1 MRTTEGRSAR
11 ATAEKADD
19 RTRASLGAS
28 VLGVTA
34 PPGCS
39 AGGGA
44 GSEGEGWEPWDDG
57 WPDSAEDEGGDGPFA
72 APGAGTVSCGFRR
85 SASCRQPAT
94 PTHDAN
100 ASAPPTRRTERAPA
114 IFMALFSDL
123 RMASARASE
132 SCKRPGAMRAI
143 TTLPGTADSA
153 RLEEI
158 PEAPDAPDT
167 LLVDAIAIGVCG
179 TDLEILSGAY
189 GQAPPGRDR
198 LVIGHENVG
207 RVRTAP
213 PGSAFSPGDL
223 VVGVVRRPDPVPCAS
238 CAAGEWDMCKNGK
251 FTERG
256 ITGRDGYASERYR
269 LVTAF
274 AVAVPATLGDLAVL
288 VEPTTILAKA
298 WEQIERI
305 GARASWSPSRVLV
318 TGAGP
323 IGLLAALLGRQR
335 RLEVHVLDRVT
346 DGPKPALVAALG
358 ATYHTGRVSDIPP
371 ADIVLE
377 CTGVGELVF
386 DVMENIG
393 PDGIVCLT
401 GVSSGAR
408 AIPINFTALNKQMVL
423 ENNVVFGAVNANLRH
438 YRAAVA
444 ALAQADRRWLERLI
458 SRRVP
463 LERWPE
469 ALVRGPTDVK
479 PVIVFG

>member
-1 MRTTEGRSAR
+1 
-11 ATAEKADD
+11 
-19 RTRASLGAS
+19 
-28 VLGVTA
+28 
-34 PPGCS
+34 
-39 AGGGA
+39 
-44 GSEGEGWEPWDDG
+44 
-57 WPDSAEDEGGDGPFA
+57 
-72 APGAGTVSCGFRR
+72 
-85 SASCRQPAT
+85 
-94 PTHDAN
+94 
-100 ASAPPTRRTERAPA
+100 
-114 IFMALFSDL
+114 
-123 RMASARASE
+123 
-132 SCKRPGAMRAI
+132 MRAI

-189 GQAPPGRDR
+189 GQPPPGRER

-256 ITGRDGYASERYR
+256 ITGQDGYASERYR
-269 LVTAF
+269 LETAF
-274 AVAVPATLGDLAVL
+274 AVPVPKTVGDLAVL
-288 VEPTTILAKA
+288 VEPATILAKA

-305 GARASWSPSRVLV
+305 GARATWNPSRVLV

-335 RLEVHVLDRVT
+335 GLEVHVLDRVT
-346 DGPKPALVAALG
+346 DGPKPGLVAALG
-358 ATYHTGRVSDIPP
+358 ATYHSGKVTDIPP

-377 CTGVGELVF
+377 CTGVGDLVF
-386 DVMENIG
+386 DVMENVG

-408 AIPINFTALNKQMVL
+408 AIPINLTALNKQMVL

-444 ALAQADRRWLERLI
+444 ALAQADRGWLQQLI

>member
-1 MRTTEGRSAR
+1 
-11 ATAEKADD
+11 
-19 RTRASLGAS
+19 
-28 VLGVTA
+28 
-34 PPGCS
+34 
-39 AGGGA
+39 
-44 GSEGEGWEPWDDG
+44 
-57 WPDSAEDEGGDGPFA
+57 
-72 APGAGTVSCGFRR
+72 
-85 SASCRQPAT
+85 
-94 PTHDAN
+94 
-100 ASAPPTRRTERAPA
+100 
-114 IFMALFSDL
+114 
-123 RMASARASE
+123 
-132 SCKRPGAMRAI
+132 MRAI
-143 TTLPGTADSA
+143 TTLPGVADSA

-167 LLVDAIAIGVCG
+167 LLVDAVAIGVCG
-179 TDLEILSGAY
+179 TDIEILSGAY
-189 GQAPPGRDR
+189 GQAPTGRER

-213 PGSAFSPGDL
+213 PGSGFSPGDL
-223 VVGVVRRPDPVPCAS
+223 VVGVVRRPDPVPCPS

-256 ITGRDGYASERYR
+256 IKGRDGYASERYR
-269 LVTAF
+269 LETAF
-274 AVAVPATLGDLAVL
+274 AVAVPAALGDLAVL

-335 RLEVHVLDRVT
+335 GLEVHVLDRLT
-346 DGPKPALVAALG
+346 SGPKPDLVAALG
-358 ATYHTGRVSDIPP
+358 ASYHTGRVSDIPP

-386 DVMENIG
+386 DVMENVG

-408 AIPINFTALNKQMVL
+408 TIPINLTALNKQMVL

-444 ALAQADRRWLERLI
+444 ALTKAECPWLERLI

-463 LERWPE
+463 LERWAE
-469 ALVRGPTDVK
+469 ALLRGPTDVK
-479 PVIVFG
+479 PVIAFG

>member
-1 MRTTEGRSAR
+1 MRTTDGRRAR
-11 ATAEKADD
+11 ATAEKADE

-28 VLGVTA
+28 VFGVTA

-39 AGGGA
+39 AGGV
-44 GSEGEGWEPWDDG
+44 GSLGLGPGEGEDGDDG
-57 WPDSAEDEGGDGPFA
+57 SFA
-72 APGAGTVSCGFRR
+72 APGAAGAFSCSFNR
-85 SASCRQPAT
+85 SASRRHPAL
-94 PTHDAN
+94 PMNDAN
-100 ASAPPTRRTERAPA
+100 ASAPPTRRSERAA
-114 IFMALFSDL
+114 TICMALFSDL
-123 RMASARASE
+123 RMASARPSE
-132 SCKRPGAMRAI
+132 SCKSLGAMRAI

-153 RLEEI
+153 RLEEV
-158 PEAPDAPDT
+158 PEPSDAPDT

-189 GQAPPGRDR
+189 GQAPPGRER

-269 LVTAF
+269 LETAF
-274 AVAVPATLGDLAVL
+274 AVPVPATLGDLAVL

-335 RLEVHVLDRVT
+335 GLEVHVLDRVT
-346 DGPKPALVAALG
+346 DGPKPTLVAALG
-358 ATYHTGRVSDIPP
+358 ATYHTGRVSDIPL

-386 DVMENIG
+386 DVMENVG

-408 AIPINFTALNKQMVL
+408 AIPINLTALNKQMVL

-444 ALAQADRRWLERLI
+444 ALAQADRSWLQQLI

-469 ALVRGPTDVK
+469 ALVRGPNDVK